1 MKNIIVTG
9 ANRGIGK
16 EIARQLVE
24 RGHKVIACVR
34 SKEKGIAA
42 LDGICDPED
51 IWEVELSDS
60 DSVRNLAE
68 GISKNY
74 SQIDVLINNAGVI
87 SKPTSIV
94 NSTDE
99 EEVFQSNFFGPWR
112 MVKAFYPMLRKAG
125 AARIINMSSG
135 MGSHE
140 DLKIGSYAAYRL
152 SKAAL
157 NDFTIQLASELS
169 ADGIAVN
176 AMCPGWVK
184 TDMGGSAAPVPSS
197 SAALRTKVR
206 GLVSERCIGGA
217 CSRDMWRGVRCAA
230 RQRSQRCAA
239 SV

>member
-42 LDGICDPED
+42 LEGICDPED

-60 DSVRNLAE
+60 NSVRNLAE

-74 SQIDVLINNAGVI
+74 SQIDVLINNAGII

-184 TDMGGSAAPVPSS
+184 TDMGGAGADREVEKGAETAVWLATNSVTSGKF
-197 SAALRTKVR
+197 LRDKKII
-206 GLVSERCIGGA
+206 E
-217 CSRDMWRGVRCAA
+217 W
-230 RQRSQRCAA
+230 
-239 SV
+239 